1 MQDGKQRRT
10 QAERRAETKRA
21 LLDAARKLF
30 VEKGFADTGT
40 PEIVSAA
47 NVTRGALYHHFADKT
62 DLLRAVLHEEA
73 AAVAREID
81 QDTDPAQS
89 PADAFS
95 SGAAAYFKAM
105 QVPGRARLLLLEGPA
120 VLGFGEMTELD
131 RKTGGAT
138 LLEGLRHSADHGALE
153 GVPLAPLADL
163 LSAAFDRAALAISRG
178 EKEAEYRRAIEALFI
193 GLLRPPG
200 T

>member
-1 MQDGKQRRT
+1 MQEGRQRRT

-21 LLDAARKLF
+21 LLDAARTLF
-30 VEKGFADTGT
+30 VEKGFAETGT

-81 QDTDPAQS
+81 QDTDTSQS
-89 PADAFS
+89 PVDAFTN
-95 SGAAAYFKAM
+95 GAAAYFKAM
-105 QVPGRARLLLLEGPA
+105 QEPGRARLLLLEGPA
-120 VLGFGEMTELD
+120 VLGFEEMTALD
-131 RKTGGAT
+131 RETGGAT
-138 LLEGLRHSADHGALE
+138 LLEGLRHSADHGALK

-163 LSAAFDRAALAISRG
+163 LSAAFDRAALAISKG
-178 EKEAEYRRAIEALFI
+178 ETETDYRRAIEALFI

-200 T
+200 A